1 MGWKPILELIHAK
14 DVPKIKE
21 DVGQSANV
29 PMHFLT
35 LSALK
40 HGPQFFINVKVFVTK
55 YNFSKAEDISLD
67 WDFNGITL
75 KVSCAVSYKIML
87 YFATKPDFHYKYLKK
102 LKDAQF
108 SEGTKF
114 KELTFCFRMNLEYW
128 LKLGTYG

>member
-1 MGWKPILELIHAK
+1 
-14 DVPKIKE
+14 
-21 DVGQSANV
+21 
-29 PMHFLT
+29 MHR
-35 LSALK
+35 
-40 HGPQFFINVKVFVTK
+40 HGPQLFINVKVFVTK